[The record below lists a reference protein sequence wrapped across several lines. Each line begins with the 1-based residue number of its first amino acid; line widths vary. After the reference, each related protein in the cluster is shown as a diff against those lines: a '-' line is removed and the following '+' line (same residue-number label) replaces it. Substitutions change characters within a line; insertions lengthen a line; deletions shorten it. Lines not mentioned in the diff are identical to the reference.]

1 MSRRP
6 RSAGYENAIPGRLA
20 SGFMPEASAGT
31 STSSPNSGPHATSV
45 AAAAAAVAAV
55 AAVASCPRKD
65 PALAALHFVLDSVAV
80 AVFVVGF
87 DFLSFVPTDFPAF
100 R

>member
-1 MSRRP
+1 MQ
-6 RSAGYENAIPGRLA
+6 YCRLA
-20 SGFMPEASAGT
+20 SGFMPEASSGT
-31 STSSPNSGPHATSV
+31 STSSPSSEPHATSV
-45 AAAAAAVAAV
+45 AAAAAAV